1 MSLKHAILGFLSF
14 KSLSGYDLKKA
25 FDRSIQ
31 HFWPANQSQIYR
43 TLSALSDDGQVD
55 IEVIEREDRLDMKI
69 YHITESGEE
78 ELHQWLS
85 TPLPEQ
91 AFREPFL
98 IQLYFG
104 GRLSDE
110 ELLTILENAIRG
122 VREKLEIYK
131 TVYAGYKARMK
142 NIEAEHKKAFFMSVI
157 TLEYGLMSGQSEL
170 AWMES
175 VVERLRTGKLELTD
189 FGRE

>member
-104 GRLSDE
+104 SRLSDE
-110 ELLTILENAIRG
+110 ELFALLDHAIQELK
-122 VREKLEIYK
+122 EKLEIYQAIY
-131 TVYAGYKARMK
+131 TGYKAKMES
-142 NIEAEHKKAFFMSVI
+142 IEAEQKKAFFMSVI
-157 TLEYGLMSGQSEL
+157 TLEYGLMSGESEL

-175 VVERLRTGKLELTD
+175 VTERLKTGKLELTD
-189 FGRE
+189 FGQE